1 MVEGMATV
9 AIRIPQ
15 LGEGLQEARIIAFLK
30 EPGDAIHR
38 DEPIYQMETDK
49 AVLDVESPY
58 SGKLVSW
65 LSEPDAVLAIGAEIA
80 LMEVDGVIEEPVQH
94 AEPAKAISDSSP
106 AAPAMRNAQIP
117 PRTRAYARER
127 GISEEQLA
135 LVTVA
140 GSKMMPSDI
149 DAFIKATTSKGYD
162 EVPVGSKQRILI
174 SRLQRGH
181 HLVVQGAMT
190 VVVNWEPIT
199 AFRAKQKASQ
209 SDFQPSVFTMFAY
222 AVAKAAQKHPLFRS
236 QLIGETAMRTFDT
249 LSLGIAVA
257 LPGDD
262 LVIAV
267 IKSADQL
274 GWVDFAQAARER
286 IELAR
291 KGTDQADETVTLSL
305 TNLQSYGIRDGLPV
319 VVPPAMA
326 TLFLGEPH
334 FGFAEKDGMPAIQTQ
349 VNLCLAFDHRLS
361 NGAGAAEFLRE
372 IKHNVENIG
381 SLVTL

>member
-1 MVEGMATV
+1 MATV

-30 EPGDAIHR
+30 QPGDDIQR

-58 SGKLVSW
+58 AGKLVSW
-65 LSEPDAVLAIGAEIA
+65 LSEPDTVLSIGAEIA
-80 LMEVDGVIEEPVQH
+80 LMEVEGAVEEEKPIAEPV
-94 AEPAKAISDSSP
+94 KAVVDSSP

-117 PRTRAYARER
+117 PRTRAYAREK
-127 GISEEQLA
+127 GLTEEQLA
-135 LVTVA
+135 MVDSA

-149 DAFIKATTSKGYD
+149 DAFIKATTSKGYE
-162 EVPVGSKQRILI
+162 EVPVSGKQRILI

-181 HLVVQGAMT
+181 HLVVHGAMS
-190 VVVNWEPIT
+190 VVASWEPII
-199 AFRAKQKASQ
+199 AERNIQKATGSN
-209 SDFQPSVFTMFAY
+209 FQPSAFTMFAY
-222 AVAKAAQKHPLFRS
+222 AVAKACEKHPLFKS
-236 QLIGETAMRTFDT
+236 QLIGESTIRTFDA

-267 IKSADQL
+267 IKSADKL
-274 GWVDFAQAARER
+274 GWKEFAHAARER

-305 TNLQSYGIRDGLPV
+305 TNLQSYGIRDGSPV

-326 TLFLGEPH
+326 TLFLGEPF
-334 FGFAEKDGMPAIQTQ
+334 FGFVQKDGMPAIQTQ
-349 VNLCLAFDHRLS
+349 VNLNLAFDHRLT
-361 NGAGAAEFLRE
+361 NGTGAAEFLSDV
-372 IKHNVENIG
+372 KHNVESIG
-381 SLVTL
+381 SLISE